1 MNRLCTICMR
11 KGSKGVKNKHLRLIN
26 GKFLMQYTI
35 EQAIRSK
42 LFTNIVVS
50 SDSKKIIGISKK
62 LGIITTFLRA
72 KKLSNDKAGKLDVIK
87 NALNLS
93 EEYFNKKFDI
103 IFDLDVTS
111 PLRKVS
117 DIKNAYKL
125 FLSENYKILIS
136 GCLAKKSPYFNQ
148 VEINKKDVRLVKNI
162 KKNIVRRQDSPKVYD
177 MNASIYI
184 WRRDSLLNS
193 DTLFTNNTGLYIMP
207 ENRSI
212 DIDNE
217 IDLKIVEHLLK
228 KNN

>member
-1 MNRLCTICMR
+1 M
-11 KGSKGVKNKHLRLIN
+11 
-26 GKFLMQYTI
+26 
-35 EQAIRSK
+35 
-42 LFTNIVVS
+42 
-50 SDSKKIIGISKK
+50 
-62 LGIITTFLRA
+62 
-72 KKLSNDKAGKLDVIK
+72 
-87 NALNLS
+87 
-93 EEYFNKKFDI
+93 
-103 IFDLDVTS
+103 
-111 PLRKVS
+111 RKVS

-148 VEINKKDVRLVKNI
+148 VEINKKNVRLVKNI

-193 DTLFTNNTGLYIMP
+193 DTLFTNDTGLYIMP
-207 ENRSI
+207 ENRST

-217 IDLKIVEHLLK
+217 IDLKIVEHLLN

>member
-1 MNRLCTICMR
+1 MR